1 MNIAEMYKHL
11 NNDLQ
16 IIERTLEQT
25 IQADHPVL
33 QHAATQLLRAGG
45 KRIRPVFVLLA
56 SQVGHYDIER
66 IKKVAVPLEL
76 IHMAT
81 LVHDDVIDDA
91 ELRRGQP
98 TIKKLYGNKV
108 AMYTGDYLLSIA
120 LEKIATLKNKQVHQ
134 VLSHAIVEVC
144 LGEIEQIKD
153 QFNWNQYLRHYLR
166 RIKRKTALLIAT
178 SCKLGALVG
187 ETSAHIAHQLYKYGY
202 YVGMSYQII
211 DDILDFTS
219 TPEKLGKPTGGD
231 LIQGIIT
238 LPTLFAM
245 KDEKFLTE
253 LQNIFSLNKTNRLES
268 NFDDLIKYIQ
278 NSNAIQQSYDMS
290 NWYLSKAIH
299 TLKALPDGQ
308 AKETLLSIAQYIGKR
323 RK

>member
-1 MNIAEMYKHL
+1 MNLAKTYEHL
-11 NNDLQ
+11 KSELR
-16 IIERTLEQT
+16 IIEKSLDQT
-25 IQADHPVL
+25 IQANHPVL
-33 QHAATQLLRAGG
+33 QLAATQLLQAGG

-56 SQVGHYDIER
+56 SQVGSYNIDQ

-98 TIKKLYGNKV
+98 TIKKQYGNKV

-120 LEKIATLKNKQVHQ
+120 LEKIATLPNKQLHK

-153 QFNWNQYLRHYLR
+153 QFNWQQHLRHYLR

-178 SCKLGALVG
+178 SCKLGAIVG
-187 ETSAHIAHQLYKYGY
+187 ETPSNVANKLYKYGY

-219 TPEKLGKPTGGD
+219 TPEELGQPTGKIGR
-231 LIQGIIT
+231 
-238 LPTLFAM
+238 
-245 KDEKFLTE
+245 
-253 LQNIFSLNKTNRLES
+253 S
-268 NFDDLIKYIQ
+268 
-278 NSNAIQQSYDMS
+278 
-290 NWYLSKAIH
+290 H
-299 TLKALPDGQ
+299 T
-308 AKETLLSIAQYIGKR
+308 
-323 RK
+323 